1 MLIYF
6 NKKVNYEIRSHKQL
20 MAINV
25 QSLQIK
31 LLINNGILFLIKLN
45 LTRVIDY
52 KIREIYQKNPV
63 YYASY
68 H

>member
-1 MLIYF
+1 
-6 NKKVNYEIRSHKQL
+6 

-45 LTRVIDY
+45 LTCVIGLVSTLLTQVQF
-52 KIREIYQKNPV
+52 IVLGGII
-63 YYASY
+63 
-68 H
+68 